1 METESYEFS
10 GLSLT
15 PTVFGKLLI
24 QLFDGKRFERQ
35 VAISEVVDY
44 HRANGGGIVK
54 EGRNLISVFK
64 KATLDLRKKDIGLVN
79 KEPGVWELHYHEP
92 ELVEVVTSSSE
103 IDDGVYSVDEI
114 LGAGPNAV
122 YVYYY
127 DVYCELARMNGE
139 VSWPCKIGRTDCD
152 PIQRIIGQAGTCH
165 PELPHVA
172 LIIYCNDSN
181 ALEAAFHNIMKVKG
195 RWMED
200 APGKEWFITSPDEIK
215 AIYTSVLM

>member
-24 QLFDGKRFERQ
+24 RLFDGKRFRRQ
-35 VAISEVVDY
+35 AAISVVSDY
-44 HRANGGGIVK
+44 HRANGGIIEK
-54 EGRNLISVFK
+54 ERDFINVFK
-64 KATLDLRKKDIGLVN
+64 HATLELRKKDIGLVN
-79 KEPGVWELHYHEP
+79 RGQGLWELHYHEP
-92 ELVEVVTSSSE
+92 DVVEVITVSSE
-103 IDDGVYSVDEI
+103 IKEVTYSVDET

-127 DVYCELARMNGE
+127 DVYCELAIINGE
-139 VSWPCKIGRTDCD
+139 ALWPCKIGRTDCD
-152 PIQRIIGQAGTCH
+152 PIQRIIGQAGTCY

-172 LIIYCNDSN
+172 LVIYCDDSN
-181 ALEAAFHNIMKVKG
+181 ALETTFHNIMKVKG
-195 RWMED
+195 RWMAD
-200 APGKEWFITSPDEIK
+200 APGKEWFMTSPDEIK